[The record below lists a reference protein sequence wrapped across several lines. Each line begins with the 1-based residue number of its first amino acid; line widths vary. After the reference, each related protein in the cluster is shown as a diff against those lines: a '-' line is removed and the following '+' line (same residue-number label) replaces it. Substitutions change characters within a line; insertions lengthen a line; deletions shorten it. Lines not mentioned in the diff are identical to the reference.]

1 MTITY
6 DSDFYGWTQQQVALL
21 KGGRFD
27 AIDLDNLVAE
37 IEAMGRQERE
47 QLINRLGILIGHLLK
62 WRYQPSMRCNSWVG
76 TIREQRRRIQRLLKQ
91 NPSFQPFLEE
101 AFLEA
106 YPDGRDL
113 AIQDTNLDDST
124 FPEECP
130 FSLNFAIIE
139 QSKNTEDQASNFSSL

>member
-1 MTITY
+1 MVVTY
-6 DSDFYGWTQQQVALL
+6 DSDFYGWTQQQAALL

-37 IEAMGRQERE
+37 VEAMGRQERE
-47 QLINRLGILIGHLLK
+47 QLVNRLGILMGHLLK
-62 WRYQPSMRCNSWVG
+62 WQYQPLMRCNSWVG
-76 TIREQRRRIQRLLKQ
+76 TIREQRRRIQRLMKR
-91 NPSFQPFLEE
+91 NPSLQPFLEE
-101 AFLEA
+101 ALLEA

-113 AIQDTNLDDST
+113 AIQDTNLGDST

-139 QSKNTEDQASNFSSL
+139 